1 MTLIVALKY
10 KDGSAPATD
19 MPAMKNLEKEQKNNS
34 DIIFIRDY
42 ILKTVKDLGAS
53 IKKIVLFGSRARKD
67 FTPLSDYDILIIT
80 EKPFEINKKMSIS
93 KNIRQ
98 YLAHSGLDVD
108 VIIKSE
114 NEVNI
119 LKDKP
124 GSIVRNALK
133 EGIAL

>member
-1 MTLIVALKY
+1 M
-10 KDGSAPATD
+10 
-19 MPAMKNLEKEQKNNS
+19 
-34 DIIFIRDY
+34 
-42 ILKTVKDLGAS
+42 
-53 IKKIVLFGSRARKD
+53 KKIQNPDNKTIKENILETLHKIGITAHIIILFGSRARQD
-67 FTPLSDYDILIIT
+67 FTPLSDYDVLIIT
-80 EKPFEINKKMSIS
+80 KKPLEINKKMNIS

-98 YLAHSGLDVD
+98 YLARSGLDVD

-133 EGIAL
+133 EGFAL

>member
-1 MTLIVALKY
+1 MDLK
-10 KDGSAPATD
+10 
-19 MPAMKNLEKEQKNNS
+19 MKSKKSVET
-34 DIIFIRDY
+34 DIIKKQVNK
-42 ILKTVKDLGAS
+42 ILQDLGTSAQ
-53 IKKIVLFGSRARKD
+53 KIILFGSRARKD
-67 FTPLSDYDILIIT
+67 FTPLSDYDVLIIT

-98 YLAHSGLDVD
+98 YLAHLGLDVD
-108 VIIKSE
+108 VTIKSV

>member
-1 MTLIVALKY
+1 MINKISSEANIIKKQVNKIF
-10 KDGSAPATD
+10 
-19 MPAMKNLEKEQKNNS
+19 KE
-34 DIIFIRDY
+34 
-42 ILKTVKDLGAS
+42 VGAS
-53 IKKIVLFGSRARKD
+53 AQKIVLFGSRARQD
-67 FTPLSDYDILIIT
+67 FTPLSDYDVLIIT
-80 EKPFEINKKMSIS
+80 EKSFEINKKMSIS

-98 YLAHSGLDVD
+98 YLARSGLDVD

-133 EGIAL
+133 EGFAL

>member
-1 MTLIVALKY
+1 MKKIQNQDIKIV
-10 KDGSAPATD
+10 
-19 MPAMKNLEKEQKNNS
+19 KEN
-34 DIIFIRDY
+34 
-42 ILKTVKDLGAS
+42 ILKTLHEIGAS
-53 IKKIVLFGSRARKD
+53 AQKIILFGSRARND
-67 FTPLSDYDILIIT
+67 FTPLSDYDVLIIM
-80 EKPFEINKKMSIS
+80 EKPFEIKEKMSIS

-98 YLAHSGLDVD
+98 YLARSGLDVD

-133 EGIAL
+133 EGFAL

>member
-1 MTLIVALKY
+1 
-10 KDGSAPATD
+10 
-19 MPAMKNLEKEQKNNS
+19 MKKIQNPDIKFVKEN
-34 DIIFIRDY
+34 
-42 ILKTVKDLGAS
+42 ILKKLHEIGAS
-53 IKKIVLFGSRARKD
+53 GQKIILFGSRARQD
-67 FTPLSDYDILIIT
+67 FTPLSDYDVLIIT
-80 EKPFEINKKMSIS
+80 KKPFEINEKMNIS

-98 YLAHSGLDVD
+98 YLARSGLDVD

-133 EGIAL
+133 EGFAL

>member
-1 MTLIVALKY
+1 
-10 KDGSAPATD
+10 
-19 MPAMKNLEKEQKNNS
+19 MKNKISVETNIIKNQVNKILYELGSSAQK
-34 DIIFIRDY
+34 II
-42 ILKTVKDLGAS
+42 
-53 IKKIVLFGSRARKD
+53 LFGSRARQD
-67 FTPLSDYDILIIT
+67 FTPLSDYDVLIIT
-80 EKPFEINKKMSIS
+80 EKPFEINKKMIIS

-98 YLAHSGLDVD
+98 YLARSGLDVD
-108 VIIKSE
+108 VIIKSV

>member
-1 MTLIVALKY
+1 
-10 KDGSAPATD
+10 
-19 MPAMKNLEKEQKNNS
+19 MKNKISSETSKIKKHVHK
-34 DIIFIRDY
+34 
-42 ILKTVKDLGAS
+42 ILQEVGAS
-53 IKKIVLFGSRARKD
+53 AQKIILFGSRARND
-67 FTPLSDYDILIIT
+67 FTTFSDYDILIIT
-80 EKPFEINKKMSIS
+80 EKPFEIKTKMSIS

-98 YLAHSGLDVD
+98 YLARSGLDVD

-133 EGIAL
+133 EGVAL

>member
-1 MTLIVALKY
+1 
-10 KDGSAPATD
+10 
-19 MPAMKNLEKEQKNNS
+19 MKKIQNPDNKTIKES
-34 DIIFIRDY
+34 
-42 ILKTVKDLGAS
+42 ILKILH
-53 IKKIVLFGSRARKD
+53 KIGISVHEIILFGSRARQD
-67 FTPLSDYDILIIT
+67 FTPLSDYDVLIIT
-80 EKPFEINKKMSIS
+80 KKPFEINEKMGIS

-98 YLAHSGLDVD
+98 YLARSGLDVD

-133 EGIAL
+133 EGFAL

>member
-1 MTLIVALKY
+1 
-10 KDGSAPATD
+10 
-19 MPAMKNLEKEQKNNS
+19 MKILEKEQKNNS

-42 ILKTVKDLGAS
+42 IMKTVKDLGIS
-53 IKKIVLFGSRARKD
+53 TKKIILFGSRARKD
-67 FTPLSDYDILIIT
+67 FTPLSDYDVLIIT
-80 EKPFEINKKMSIS
+80 DEAFEINKKMSIS

-98 YLAHSGLDVD
+98 YLARSGLDVD
-108 VIIKSE
+108 IIIRSD

-133 EGIAL
+133 EGVAL

>member
-1 MTLIVALKY
+1 
-10 KDGSAPATD
+10 
-19 MPAMKNLEKEQKNNS
+19 MKKIQNSEIKSIKEN
-34 DIIFIRDY
+34 
-42 ILKTVKDLGAS
+42 ILKTLHEIGISAHE
-53 IKKIVLFGSRARKD
+53 IILFGSRARQD
-67 FTPLSDYDILIIT
+67 FTPLSDYDVLIIT

-98 YLAHSGLDVD
+98 YLARSGLDVD
-108 VIIKSE
+108 VIIKSV

-133 EGIAL
+133 EGVAL

>member
-1 MTLIVALKY
+1 
-10 KDGSAPATD
+10 
-19 MPAMKNLEKEQKNNS
+19 MKKMQNPDNKTIKEN
-34 DIIFIRDY
+34 
-42 ILKTVKDLGAS
+42 ILKTLH
-53 IKKIVLFGSRARKD
+53 KIGVTAHKIILFGSRARQD

-80 EKPFEINKKMSIS
+80 EKPFEINKKMNIS
-93 KNIRQ
+93 RNLRQ
-98 YLAHSGLDVD
+98 YLARSGLDVD

-133 EGIAL
+133 EGFAL

>member
-1 MTLIVALKY
+1 
-10 KDGSAPATD
+10 
-19 MPAMKNLEKEQKNNS
+19 MKNKMSSETN
-34 DIIFIRDY
+34 I
-42 ILKTVKDLGAS
+42 
-53 IKKIVLFGSRARKD
+53 IKKHVNKILQELGTSAQKIILFGSRARKD

-98 YLAHSGLDVD
+98 YLARSGLDVD

-133 EGIAL
+133 EGFAL

>member
-1 MTLIVALKY
+1 
-10 KDGSAPATD
+10 
-19 MPAMKNLEKEQKNNS
+19 MKIIEKEQKNNS

-42 ILKTVKDLGAS
+42 IMKTVKDLGAS
-53 IKKIVLFGSRARKD
+53 TKKIILFGSRARKY
-67 FTPLSDYDILIIT
+67 FTPLSDYDVLIIT
-80 EKPFEINKKMSIS
+80 EKPFEIHKKMSIS

-119 LKDKP
+119 LKEKP
-124 GSIVRNALK
+124 GSIVRNALE
-133 EGIAL
+133 EGVAL

>member
-1 MTLIVALKY
+1 
-10 KDGSAPATD
+10 
-19 MPAMKNLEKEQKNNS
+19 MKKMQNPDNE
-34 DIIFIRDY
+34 
-42 ILKTVKDLGAS
+42 ILKKNIL
-53 IKKIVLFGSRARKD
+53 KILHKIGITAKEIILFGSRARQD

-80 EKPFEINKKMSIS
+80 KKPFEINRKMSIS

-98 YLAHSGLDVD
+98 YLARSGLDVD

-133 EGIAL
+133 EGFAL